1 MTQVKQEQYQVL
13 HVEKRT
19 SIASG
24 LSRHITRTAWTVE
37 PETEKRVVNLW
48 VPDNV
53 DEDRIADNHEY
64 ISREWEDA
72 DGILRTHTIEEQVQR
87 RLKEAEV
94 VVRKGQNTCLEFI
107 FSGSHDAMCAMDK
120 QTLDTWGR
128 DTLKWAQDTFG
139 KENVVYATMH
149 CDEMTPHMH
158 VVTVPIV
165 TGESK
170 KTKNNKNRKI
180 SKSTYNIDPNKM
192 RLCANE
198 VLTNR
203 NLYRWHDTYYAAVGK
218 KYNLKRGETAL
229 PGSVK
234 RHEKSIDYNRRLKR
248 EGEQLQAQ
256 ANDTQRRI
264 NQLELEEKK
273 KQERLQHLREEER
286 KMDNI
291 KNNFTK
297 KVINKVFG
305 RETEIEKDNNILKET
320 VSIQNEE
327 IKGLKLSLQ
336 LTKEALKAEEED
348 HNELKNKYHEQILE
362 TEQKENN
369 LKSELS
375 KRNKLITSLYL
386 VLNNIFKNMPAQ
398 NSILFTI
405 LRNLIRKDDFQEIL
419 KIHEQ
424 QVKSEKQQAESQHH
438 KGSGIKR

>member
-13 HVEKRT
+13 HVAKRT

-24 LSRHITRTAWTVE
+24 LSRHITRKAWTVE
-37 PETEKRVVNLW
+37 PETEKRALTQW

-53 DEDRIADNHEY
+53 DEDRIINNHEY

-72 DGILRTHTIEEQVQR
+72 DGILRMHSIEEQVQR

-94 VVRKGQNTCLEFI
+94 VVRKGQNTCLEFV
-107 FSGSHDAMCAMDK
+107 FSGSHDTMCAMDK
-120 QTLDTWGR
+120 QTLDSWGR

-139 KENVVYATMH
+139 KENVVHATMH
-149 CDEMTPHMH
+149 CDERSPHMH
-158 VVTVPIV
+158 VVVVPIV

-170 KTKNNKNRKI
+170 KTQNNKKRKV
-180 SKSTYNIDPNKM
+180 SKGSYKIDHSKK

-198 VLTNR
+198 VLTKE
-203 NLYRWHDTYYAAVGK
+203 NLYKWHDSYAFISNM
-218 KYNLKRGETAL
+218 YNLQRGVRAET
-229 PGSVK
+229 GSVK
-234 RHEKSIDYNRRLKR
+234 RHENSIDYNRRLKR
-248 EGEQLQAQ
+248 EEEQLQAQ

-264 NQLELEEKK
+264 NQLELEEKE

-291 KNNFTK
+291 KNNLTK

-362 TEQKENN
+362 TERKENV

-424 QVKSEKQQAESQHH
+424 QVKSEKKQAESQHH

>member
-13 HVEKRT
+13 HVAKRT

-24 LSRHITRTAWTVE
+24 LSRHITRKAWTVE
-37 PETEKRVVNLW
+37 PETEKRALTQW

-53 DEDRIADNHEY
+53 DEDRIINNHEY

-72 DGILRTHTIEEQVQR
+72 DGILRMHSIEEQVQR

-94 VVRKGQNTCLEFI
+94 VVRKGQNTCLEFV
-107 FSGSHDAMCAMDK
+107 FSGSHDTMCAMDK
-120 QTLDTWGR
+120 QTLDSWGR

-139 KENVVYATMH
+139 KENVVHATMH
-149 CDEMTPHMH
+149 CDERSPHMH
-158 VVTVPIV
+158 VVVVPIV

-170 KTKNNKNRKI
+170 KTQNNKKRKV
-180 SKSTYNIDPNKM
+180 SKGSYKIDHSKK

-198 VLTNR
+198 VLTKE
-203 NLYRWHDTYYAAVGK
+203 NLYKWHDSYAFISN
-218 KYNLKRGETAL
+218 KYNLQRGVRAET
-229 PGSVK
+229 GSVK
-234 RHEKSIDYNRRLKR
+234 RHENSIDYNRRLKR

-256 ANDTQRRI
+256 ASDTQRRI
-264 NQLELEEKK
+264 NQLELEEKE
-273 KQERLQHLREEER
+273 KQERLQQLREEER

-320 VSIQNEE
+320 VSTQNDE

-362 TEQKENN
+362 TERKENT
-369 LKSELS
+369 LKDELS
-375 KRNKLITSLYL
+375 KRNKWLNSLFL
-386 VLNNIFKNMPAQ
+386 VLNDIFKNMPEQ
-398 NSILFTI
+398 KPILSTI
-405 LRNLIRKDDFQEIL
+405 LRSFIHKDDFQEIL
-419 KIHEQ
+419 KIHKQ
-424 QVKSEKQQAESQHH
+424 QVKPERQQPEIQQH

>member
-13 HVEKRT
+13 HVEKRM

-24 LSRHITRTAWTVE
+24 LSRHITRETWTVE
-37 PETEKRVVNLW
+37 PETEKRVLTQW

-72 DGILRTHTIEEQVQR
+72 DGILRTHTIEELVQR

-94 VVRKGQNTCLEFI
+94 AVRKGQHTCLEFI

-120 QTLDTWGR
+120 QTLDSWGR

-139 KENVVYATMH
+139 KENVVHATMH
-149 CDEMTPHMH
+149 CDERSPHMH
-158 VVTVPIV
+158 VVVVPIV

-170 KTKNNKNRKI
+170 KTQNNKKRKV
-180 SKSTYNIDPNKM
+180 SKGSYKIDHSKK

-198 VLTNR
+198 VLTKE
-203 NLYRWHDTYYAAVGK
+203 NLYKWHDSYAFFSNM
-218 KYNLKRGETAL
+218 YNLQRGVRAET
-229 PGSVK
+229 GSVK
-234 RHEKSIDYNRRLKR
+234 RHENSIDYNRRLKR

-273 KQERLQHLREEER
+273 KQERLQQLRKEER

-362 TEQKENN
+362 TERKENT
-369 LKSELS
+369 LKDELS
-375 KRNKLITSLYL
+375 KSNKWLNSLFL
-386 VLNNIFKNMPAQ
+386 VLNDIFKNMPEQ
-398 NSILFTI
+398 KQILSTI
-405 LRNLIRKDDFQEIL
+405 LRSFIHKDDFQEIL
-419 KIHEQ
+419 KIHKQ
-424 QVKSEKQQAESQHH
+424 QVKPEKKQAESQHH

>member
-13 HVEKRT
+13 HVAKRT

-24 LSRHITRTAWTVE
+24 LSRHITRKAWTVE
-37 PETEKRVVNLW
+37 PETEKRALTQW

-53 DEDRIADNHEY
+53 DEDRIINNHEY

-72 DGILRTHTIEEQVQR
+72 DGILRMHSIEEQVQR

-94 VVRKGQNTCLEFI
+94 VVRKGQNTCLEFV
-107 FSGSHDAMCAMDK
+107 FSGSHDTMCAMDK
-120 QTLDTWGR
+120 QTLDSWGR

-139 KENVVYATMH
+139 KENVVHATMH
-149 CDEMTPHMH
+149 CDERSPHMH
-158 VVTVPIV
+158 VVVVPIV

-170 KTKNNKNRKI
+170 KTQNNKKRKV
-180 SKSTYNIDPNKM
+180 SKGSYKIDHSKK

-198 VLTNR
+198 VLTKE
-203 NLYRWHDTYYAAVGK
+203 NLYIWHDSYAFISNM
-218 KYNLKRGETAL
+218 YNLQRGVRAET
-229 PGSVK
+229 GSVK
-234 RHEKSIDYNRRLKR
+234 RHENSIDYNRRLKR

-264 NQLELEEKK
+264 NQLELEEKE
-273 KQERLQHLREEER
+273 KQERMQQLREEER

-320 VSIQNEE
+320 VSTLSEE

-336 LTKEALKAEEED
+336 LTKEALKAEEGD

-362 TEQKENN
+362 TERKENTLN
-369 LKSELS
+369 DELS
-375 KRNKLITSLYL
+375 KRNKWLNSLFL
-386 VLNNIFKNMPAQ
+386 VLNEIFKNMPEQ
-398 NSILFTI
+398 KQILSTI
-405 LRNLIRKDDFQEIL
+405 LRSFIHKDDFQEIL
-419 KIHEQ
+419 KIHKQ
-424 QVKSEKQQAESQHH
+424 QVKPEKKQAESQQH

>member
-13 HVEKRT
+13 HVEKRM

-24 LSRHITRTAWTVE
+24 LSRHITRETWTVE
-37 PETEKRVVNLW
+37 PEKEKRVLTQW

-72 DGILRTHTIEEQVQR
+72 DGILRTHTIEELVQR
-87 RLKEAEV
+87 RLKEAGV

-107 FSGSHDAMCAMDK
+107 FSGSPDTMCAMDK
-120 QTLDTWGR
+120 QTLDSWGR
-128 DTLKWAQDTFG
+128 DTLKWTQDTFG

-149 CDEMTPHMH
+149 CDEKTPHMH
-158 VVTVPIV
+158 VVSVPIV

-180 SKSTYNIDPNKM
+180 SKSSYKIDHSKK

-198 VLTNR
+198 VLTKE
-203 NLYRWHDTYYAAVGK
+203 NLYKWHDSYAFISNM
-218 KYNLKRGETAL
+218 YNLQRGVRAET
-229 PGSVK
+229 GSVK

-273 KQERLQHLREEER
+273 KQERLQQLRKEER

-291 KNNFTK
+291 KNNLTK

-320 VSIQNEE
+320 VSTQNEE

-362 TEQKENN
+362 TEQKENSLRKELYN
-369 LKSELS
+369 REKLLNGMFYLLKSLYRAFPDKSAILDKMIGVIYPLES
-375 KRNKLITSLYL
+375 VKEIWRKQEMQAKARVQKL
-386 VLNNIFKNMPAQ
+386 
-398 NSILFTI
+398 
-405 LRNLIRKDDFQEIL
+405 
-419 KIHEQ
+419 EQ
-424 QVKSEKQQAESQHH
+424 QKNS
-438 KGSGIKR
+438 GGIKR

>member
-24 LSRHITRTAWTVE
+24 LSRHITRETWTVE
-37 PETEKRVVNLW
+37 PETEKRVLTQW

-53 DEDRIADNHEY
+53 DEVRIADNHEY

-72 DGILRTHTIEEQVQR
+72 DGILRTHTIEELVQR
-87 RLKEAEV
+87 RLKEAGV

-107 FSGSHDAMCAMDK
+107 FSGSHDAMYAMDK
-120 QTLDTWGR
+120 QTLDIWGR

-203 NLYRWHDTYYAAVGK
+203 NLYRWHDTYYTAVGK
-218 KYNLKRGETAL
+218 KYSLKRGETAL

-264 NQLELEEKK
+264 NQLELEEKE
-273 KQERLQHLREEER
+273 KQERLQQLRKEER

-320 VSIQNEE
+320 VSMQNEE

-348 HNELKNKYHEQILE
+348 NNELKNKYHEQILE
-362 TEQKENN
+362 TERKENT
-369 LKSELS
+369 LKDELS
-375 KRNKLITSLYL
+375 KSNKWLNSLFL
-386 VLNNIFKNMPAQ
+386 VLNEIFKNMPEQ
-398 NSILFTI
+398 KPILSTI
-405 LRNLIRKDDFQEIL
+405 LRSFIHKDDFQEIL
-419 KIHEQ
+419 KIHKQ
-424 QVKSEKQQAESQHH
+424 QVKPEKKQAESQQH